1 MNEDRQLKET
11 ICADF
16 DATEMGERG
25 VPMKRTWL
33 SLFYETGY
41 LLVAGVFLLIA
52 PETAFNLLFSNNSY
66 GDVLPRLLGTV
77 LLSIG
82 VIFVQ
87 IVRMHIEELYTTT
100 IVVRVPLMAVNLAL
114 FTYSGNPL
122 FLTLFV
128 IVTLGVV
135 LTVTGYV
142 LDQRDK
148 VNDSRT

>member
-1 MNEDRQLKET
+1 
-11 ICADF
+11 
-16 DATEMGERG
+16 
-25 VPMKRTWL
+25 MKRTWL

-41 LLVAGVFLLIA
+41 LLVAGVFLLAA
-52 PETAFNLLFSNNSY
+52 PGTAFNLLFSNNSY

-82 VIFVQ
+82 AIFVQ
-87 IVRMHIEELYTTT
+87 IVRLHIEELYTTT
-100 IVVRVPLMAVNLAL
+100 IIVRLPLIAVNLWL
-114 FTYSGNPL
+114 FTYTGNPL

-135 LTVTGYV
+135 LTITGYV
-142 LDQRDK
+142 FDQRSR

>member
-1 MNEDRQLKET
+1 MR
-11 ICADF
+11 A
-16 DATEMGERG
+16 AERG
-25 VPMKRTWL
+25 VHMKRTWM

-41 LLVAGVFLLIA
+41 LLGGGVFLLAA
-52 PETAFNLLFSNNSY
+52 PDTAFKLLFSNNSY

-82 VIFVQ
+82 GIFVQ

-100 IVVRVPLMAVNLAL
+100 IAVRVPLMAVNLCL
-114 FTYSGNPL
+114 FYYSGNPL

-135 LTVTGYV
+135 LTATGYV
-142 LDQRDK
+142 IDRRSK
-148 VNDSRT
+148 VNDSSA

>member
-1 MNEDRQLKET
+1 
-11 ICADF
+11 
-16 DATEMGERG
+16 
-25 VPMKRTWL
+25 MKRTWL

-41 LLVAGVFLLIA
+41 LLVAGVFLLAA
-52 PETAFNLLFSNNSY
+52 PDTAFKLLFSNNSY

-82 VIFVQ
+82 GIFVQ

-100 IVVRVPLMAVNLAL
+100 IVVRVPLMAVNLWL

-135 LTVTGYV
+135 LTITGYV
-142 LDQRDK
+142 FDQRSR
-148 VNDSRT
+148 VNDNRT

>member
-1 MNEDRQLKET
+1 MNEDRQLKEA
-11 ICADF
+11 IGADF
-16 DATEMGERG
+16 DAAEMRERG

-41 LLVAGVFLLIA
+41 LLVAGVLLLTG
-52 PETAFNLLFSNNSY
+52 PDTAFKLLFSNNSY

-82 VIFVQ
+82 VVFVQ
-87 IVRMHIEELYTTT
+87 IIRMHIEELYTTT

-142 LDQRDK
+142 LDQRSK

>member
-1 MNEDRQLKET
+1 LRRRPSY
-11 ICADF
+11 ADF
-16 DATEMGERG
+16 DATETRERG

-41 LLVAGVFLLIA
+41 LLVAGVFLLVA
-52 PETAFNLLFSNNSY
+52 PETAFNLLFSNISY
-66 GDVLPRLLGTV
+66 GDVLPRLMGTV

-87 IVRMHIEELYTTT
+87 IVRMHIEELYTAT

-142 LDQRDK
+142 LDRRGK
-148 VNDSRT
+148 VSDSRS

>member
-1 MNEDRQLKET
+1 MRS
-11 ICADF
+11 A
-16 DATEMGERG
+16 EREIQ
-25 VPMKRTWL
+25 MKLTWL

-41 LLVAGVFLLIA
+41 LLVAGVFLLAA
-52 PETAFNLLFSNNSY
+52 PDTAFNLLFSNNSY

-100 IVVRVPLMAVNLAL
+100 IVVRAPLIAVNLWL
-114 FTYSGNPL
+114 FYYSGNPL

-135 LTVTGYV
+135 LTVTGYL
-142 LDQRDK
+142 LDQRSK
-148 VNDSRT
+148 VNNSST

>member
-1 MNEDRQLKET
+1 MRS
-11 ICADF
+11 A
-16 DATEMGERG
+16 ERG
-25 VPMKRTWL
+25 VHMKLTWL

-41 LLVAGVFLLIA
+41 LLGGGVFLLVA
-52 PETAFNLLFSNNSY
+52 PDTAFNLLFSNNSY

-82 VIFVQ
+82 AIFVQ
-87 IVRMHIEELYTTT
+87 IVRMQIEKLYTTT
-100 IVVRVPLMAVNLAL
+100 IVVRVPLMAVNLWL
-114 FTYSGNPL
+114 FYYSGNPL

-142 LDQRDK
+142 LDQRSK
-148 VNDSRT
+148 FNDSRT

>member
-1 MNEDRQLKET
+1 
-11 ICADF
+11 
-16 DATEMGERG
+16 
-25 VPMKRTWL
+25 MKRTWS

-41 LLVAGVFLLIA
+41 LLVAGVFLLVA
-52 PETAFNLLFSNNSY
+52 PDTAFKLLFSNNSY

-82 VIFVQ
+82 TVFVQ
-87 IVRMHIEELYTTT
+87 IVRLHIEKLYTTT
-100 IVVRVPLMAVNLAL
+100 IIVRLPLIAVNLWL

-135 LTVTGYV
+135 LTITGYV
-142 LDQRDK
+142 FDQRSR
-148 VNDSRT
+148 VNDNRT

>member
-1 MNEDRQLKET
+1 MRS
-11 ICADF
+11 A
-16 DATEMGERG
+16 ERG
-25 VPMKRTWL
+25 IYMKRTWL

-41 LLVAGVFLLIA
+41 LLVAGVFLLAA
-52 PETAFNLLFSNNSY
+52 PDTAFKLLFSNTSF

-77 LLSIG
+77 LFSIG

-100 IVVRVPLMAVNLAL
+100 IVVRVPLMAVNLWL
-114 FTYSGNPL
+114 FYYSGNPL

-142 LDQRDK
+142 LDQRSK
-148 VNDSRT
+148 FNDSRR

>member
-1 MNEDRQLKET
+1 MRS
-11 ICADF
+11 A
-16 DATEMGERG
+16 EMG
-25 VPMKRTWL
+25 VHMPRTWL

-41 LLVAGVFLLIA
+41 LLVAGVFLLAA
-52 PETAFNLLFSNNSY
+52 PDTAFKLLFSNNSY

-77 LLSIG
+77 LFSIG
-82 VIFVQ
+82 AIFVQ

-100 IVVRVPLMAVNLAL
+100 IIVRVPLMAVNLWL
-114 FTYSGNPL
+114 FYYSGNPL

-142 LDQRDK
+142 LDQRSK
-148 VNDSRT
+148 Q

>member
-1 MNEDRQLKET
+1 LLQ
-11 ICADF
+11 AF
-16 DATEMGERG
+16 
-25 VPMKRTWL
+25 
-33 SLFYETGY
+33 F
-41 LLVAGVFLLIA
+41 LLVA
-52 PETAFNLLFSNNSY
+52 PDTAFKLLFSNNSY

-87 IVRMHIEELYTTT
+87 IVRMHIEKLYTTT
-100 IVVRVPLMAVNLAL
+100 IVVSVPLMAVNLWL
-114 FTYSGNPL
+114 FYYSGNPL

-142 LDQRDK
+142 FSLIITHCSSSLIYRGL
-148 VNDSRT
+148 

>member
-1 MNEDRQLKET
+1 MRSP
-11 ICADF
+11 
-16 DATEMGERG
+16 ERD
-25 VPMKRTWL
+25 VYMKRTWL

-41 LLVAGVFLLIA
+41 LLVAGVFLLTA
-52 PETAFNLLFSNNSY
+52 PDTAFKLLFSNISY
-66 GDVLPRLLGTV
+66 GDVLPRLFGTV
-77 LLSIG
+77 LFSIG

-100 IVVRVPLMAVNLAL
+100 IVVRVPLMAVNLWL

-135 LTVTGYV
+135 LTATGYV
-142 LDQRDK
+142 LDRRSK
-148 VNDSRT
+148 A

>member
-1 MNEDRQLKET
+1 
-11 ICADF
+11 
-16 DATEMGERG
+16 
-25 VPMKRTWL
+25 MKRTWL

-41 LLVAGVFLLIA
+41 LLVAGVFLLVA
-52 PETAFNLLFSNNSY
+52 PDTAFNLLFSNISY
-66 GDVLPRLLGTV
+66 GDVLPRLMGTV

-82 VIFVQ
+82 VVFVQ

-135 LTVTGYV
+135 LTITGYV
-142 LDQRDK
+142 LDRRGK
-148 VNDSRT
+148 INDNRT